1 MRNMSSN
8 VSQYM
13 SLIRQVL
20 LCLKK
25 SSSRIA
31 VIINAISSK
40 ERCLSKELSKSKS
53 LKDTLYFV

>member
-20 LCLKK
+20 LSSKK
-25 SSSRIA
+25 ASSRITL
-31 VIINAISSK
+31 IINAISSK
-40 ERCLSKELSKSKS
+40 GRCLSKELSKSKS

>member
-40 ERCLSKELSKSKS
+40 GRCLSKELSNQKS
-53 LKDTLYFV
+53 LKDTLCFV